1 MGSWAVDELTDAEP
15 KDDRSAFEPIKLR
28 LHLRDPLKLNLLIA
42 EDGIQDLAALVQE
55 IDDLVEFVAADI
67 RPASLRYP
75 SDLRR
80 AAGWLRAC
88 ARGAD
93 KPA

>member
-1 MGSWAVDELTDAEP
+1 MLFRSGPRPGPL
-15 KDDRSAFEPIKLR
+15 DDVEVR

-88 ARGAD
+88 ARGAGSWWQQSGV
-93 KPA
+93 